1 VIPNWRSASNHAWLW
16 PAIRAGWK
24 FINPGQFMV
33 LKNHPPGPSHPF
45 SPSFNCHFGDT
56 PSSRH
61 TGKFPKM
68 WVPLQHPFI
77 NRIFHYK
84 PSSYWGTAILRN
96 PPYIYIILNVIR
108 IHYEFPIYFL
118 VFPISLPSF
127 TRKPRPFP
135 APGVATEPVAGRSAR
150 AAAAAAASLG
160 DEAGGFRPS
169 PGVNK
174 KAGFLHGKMGKP

>member
-1 VIPNWRSASNHAWLW
+1 MKIYNSYIYNYIYVYTYICFFDNYGTISYICCDIHIIYGIFSFLAHVLLLCTSVNLHVL
-16 PAIRAGWK
+16 IR
-24 FINPGQFMV
+24 
-33 LKNHPPGPSHPF
+33 F
-45 SPSFNCHFGDT
+45 SILTIQLLGYPHF
-56 PSSRH
+56 
-61 TGKFPKM
+61 
-68 WVPLQHPFI
+68 
-77 NRIFHYK
+77 
-84 PSSYWGTAILRN
+84 RN

-135 APGVATEPVAGRSAR
+135 APGVAPEPVAGRSAR